1 MNRIK
6 NILLVLVLILVV
18 AGCSD
23 RGKEKE
29 FNGVQLFYKPE
40 ITEAQADALGKYLI
54 ASGFADGKKKTV
66 QITKPKDV
74 YQFRMVVAQGYEKD
88 EEYADIVKKFA
99 GLISEDVFSRQ
110 KVEIHLCDKYLKTL
124 RVIPM

>member
-1 MNRIK
+1 MK
-6 NILLVLVLILVV
+6 NLAKIFFIATIIFVA

-29 FNGVQLFYKPE
+29 FKGVQLFYKPE
-40 ITEAQADALGKYLI
+40 ITEAQVDALGKYLI

-74 YQFRMVVAQGYEKD
+74 YQFRMVIAEGYEKD

-99 GLISEDVFSRQ
+99 GFISEEVFSRQ
-110 KVEIHLCDKYLKTL
+110 KVEVHLCDKYLKTL